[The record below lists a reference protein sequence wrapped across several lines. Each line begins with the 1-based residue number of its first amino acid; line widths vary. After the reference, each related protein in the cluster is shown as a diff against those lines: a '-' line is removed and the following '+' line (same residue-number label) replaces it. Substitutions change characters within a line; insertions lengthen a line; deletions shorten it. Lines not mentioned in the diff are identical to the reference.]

1 MHKRRE
7 QPRLKFGVVV
17 KDRKNKKQG
26 TTRNISVDGCF
37 IKKEGEFNEL
47 LPIGSPI
54 DLVLTLPNADR
65 KITVSGVVR
74 HHGTHEDGMGIS
86 FEEID
91 DQSVGL
97 IQELIKTF
105 LDDLSGDGL
114 AEIKEDFW
122 KEVDRLKVKTP
133 HDE

>member
-65 KITVSGVVR
+65 KITVSGNLLV
-74 HHGTHEDGMGIS
+74 S
-86 FEEID
+86 F
-91 DQSVGL
+91 
-97 IQELIKTF
+97 
-105 LDDLSGDGL
+105 
-114 AEIKEDFW
+114 
-122 KEVDRLKVKTP
+122 RN
-133 HDE
+133 